1 MLIRLTYLWV
11 TCILLFSCDNTGSTN
26 DHQAGS
32 RIDPTITFTKKEY
45 TQDLQQLLRII
56 KTTHPAYK
64 EWTTVE
70 ELDNLVEDIIELN
83 LSDSLSI
90 GQFIWLCRG
99 LVAEMGCGHSTVPT
113 IGSRIQMK
121 DSYLFPMKV
130 AYIGDRLFVIDPL
143 VNGDV
148 ADPGDEILSIQSLPV
163 SEIKLNLSSAISTD
177 GFNKSHIQELINDEF
192 MLYMSYWMNFED
204 EYELELA
211 GKGYVK
217 LKQLESFD
225 ESPSST
231 EGNLTYSFDES
242 TNTAI
247 ITIRSFYYYN
257 NNFPTF
263 KKFIDQSFSKIKE
276 DNAEHLIVDLR
287 DNGGGDPYCGAYLL
301 RHLATESFSYYRKD
315 GPQEYNDLK
324 GPLELSKNRFL
335 GKPIVLI
342 NGKCFSTTGA
352 VTAIMKSHKMAV
364 MIGQD
369 TGASYAC
376 NATVRQ
382 HRLNQTGISAFIA
395 TRSFEAAVDNLPKD
409 EGVHPD
415 ILTKP
420 TIQDLLDNKDVEME
434 RAFEYIKAN

>member
-1 MLIRLTYLWV
+1 MLIRLTLLWV
-11 TCILLFSCDNTGSTN
+11 TCILLLSCDNAAISN
-26 DHQAGS
+26 QPSAAS
-32 RIDPTITFTKKEY
+32 RIDPTTTFTKKEY
-45 TQDLQQLLRII
+45 AQDLQQLLRII
-56 KTTHPAYK
+56 KNTHPAYK
-64 EWTTVE
+64 EHTTVE
-70 ELDNLVEDIIELN
+70 ELDNLVKQITELN

-99 LVAEMGCGHSTVPT
+99 VVAKIGCGHSTVPT

-143 VNGDV
+143 VN
-148 ADPGDEILSIQSLPV
+148 ADIADRGDEILSIQGLPV
-163 SEIKLNLSSAISTD
+163 NEIKMNLSSAISTD
-177 GFNKSHIQELINDEF
+177 GFNQSHIEELINDEF
-192 MLYMSYWMNFED
+192 MLYLSYWMNLEV

-211 GKGYVK
+211 GKGKVK
-217 LKQLESFD
+217 LKQLETYN
-225 ESPSST
+225 ESPPST
-231 EGNLTYSFDES
+231 EDNLTYKFDES

-263 KKFIDQSFSKIKE
+263 KEFIDLSFSKIKAE
-276 DNAEHLIVDLR
+276 NAEHLIVDLR

-301 RHLATESFSYYRKD
+301 RHLASEPFAYYWQD

-324 GPLELSKNRFL
+324 GSLELSKNRFS

-352 VTAIMKSHKMAV
+352 VTALMKSNKMAV
-364 MIGQD
+364 MIGRD

-382 HRLNQTGISAFIA
+382 HRLSRTGISAFIA
-395 TRSFEAAVDNLPKD
+395 TRSFEAAVDNLPKH

-420 TIQDLLDNKDVEME
+420 TVQDLLDGKDVEME
-434 RAFEYIKAN
+434 RAFEYIKVN